1 MHEHQWLTTLVLEQG
16 EWLPVGTACM
26 CGITALDLLEDQ
38 EGPCQCGDE
47 ADMLEE
53 DPSSPQEGVR
63 VGKWT
68 ITSVLYPD
76 CT

>member
-1 MHEHQWLTTLVLEQG
+1 
-16 EWLPVGTACM
+16 M